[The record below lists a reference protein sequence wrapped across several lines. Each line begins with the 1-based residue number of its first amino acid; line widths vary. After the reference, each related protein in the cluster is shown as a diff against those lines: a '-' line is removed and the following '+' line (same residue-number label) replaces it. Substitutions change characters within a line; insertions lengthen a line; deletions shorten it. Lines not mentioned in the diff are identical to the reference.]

1 MRGKPKF
8 KVGDKVRF
16 TWEDKEHEGEII
28 VVDAYGTFF
37 EPHDVSY
44 DIMVGQT
51 FMLYKHVQ
59 EKYVSKLKT
68 K

>member
-1 MRGKPKF
+1 MKGKPKF

-16 TWEDKEHEGEII
+16 TWEDKEHEGEI
-28 VVDAYGTFF
+28 VEVDAYGTFF

-44 DIMVGQT
+44 DIMVGQKV
-51 FMLYKHVQ
+51 MLYKHIQ
-59 EKYVSKLKT
+59 EKYVSKLKN